1 MGVDY
6 GIEGKGGG
14 GLNSGGGV
22 YLEGVVVGRGEE
34 GGGFEGVERYMCY
47 AELVG

>member
-6 GIEGKGGG
+6 GVEGKRSG
-14 GLNSGGGV
+14 GLESGGGV

-34 GGGFEGVERYMCY
+34 GGGFEGVEGYVCNS
-47 AELVG
+47 ELVG